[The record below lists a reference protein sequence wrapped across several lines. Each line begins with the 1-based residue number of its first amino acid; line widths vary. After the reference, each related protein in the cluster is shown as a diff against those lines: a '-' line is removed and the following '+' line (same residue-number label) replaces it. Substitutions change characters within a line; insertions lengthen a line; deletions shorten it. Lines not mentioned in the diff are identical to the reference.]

1 MKSLFKKV
9 SNNQFKLNES
19 DYLMP
24 NELKLTKVEE
34 AEALNFLRKVVIP
47 KWVEYVKLYH
57 ITGHEYIT
65 SELVNKNLK
74 KIKDQPSIKHFF
86 SKYIEEKDTPGV
98 EGNYFSIEKR
108 FDENQQPIIVA
119 SYYTSG
125 DDFYVEF
132 DLNTGQQLNENDIED
147 IEKDIEK
154 KNKLRKIDK
163 LEEDQALNFIKKV
176 VVPKLVQRWNEFV
189 NQKHSEGDEYGIP
202 VPINVSDVLLTLRK
216 TSKTKAHSQYNLYAG
231 DHITYETGQLGKRGD
246 VVRRV
251 QFYMVKRSYDGISY
265 DTFVGYHDPFE
276 NTLRDF
282 RVGGIYL

>member
-9 SNNQFKLNES
+9 GNNQFKLNEI
-19 DYLMP
+19 DYFMH

-57 ITGHEYIT
+57 LTGHEYIT

-74 KIKDQPSIKHFF
+74 KIKDSPSIKHFF

-119 SYYTSG
+119 SYYTAGS
-125 DDFYVEF
+125 DFYVEF

-147 IEKDIEK
+147 IEKT
-154 KNKLRKIDK
+154 NKLRKINK
-163 LEEDQALNFIKKV
+163 VEEDNALNFIKKV

-189 NQKHSEGDEYGIP
+189 NQKHFEGDEYGIP
-202 VPINVSDVLLTLRK
+202 GPINVSDVLLTLRK
-216 TSKTKAHSQYNLYAG
+216 TSKTKAHVHNNLHAG
-231 DHITYETGQLGKRGD
+231 DHITYETGQLGKKGD
-246 VVRRV
+246 AVRRV
-251 QFYMVKRSYDGISY
+251 QFYMVKRSYDGVSY
-265 DTFVGYHDPFE
+265 DIFVGYHDPFE